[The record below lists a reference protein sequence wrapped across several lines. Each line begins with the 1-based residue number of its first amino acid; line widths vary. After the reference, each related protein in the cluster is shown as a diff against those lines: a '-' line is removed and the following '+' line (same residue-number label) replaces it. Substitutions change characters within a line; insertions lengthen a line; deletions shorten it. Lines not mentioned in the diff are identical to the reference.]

1 MHCGKKT
8 KGNSHMTSNLVKQT
22 LIIIFSLTTLCANA
36 VITRHDVPS
45 LEYEVAKPPAFFVDM
60 PFQGAAVLIDKQWL
74 LAPAHVIY
82 TYMYD
87 YEKKPIEIHG
97 VENQIEE
104 LIIHPDY
111 KRSGKPS
118 SEDREYSLFE
128 QLNTNK
134 DIALIRL
141 LHPVEHVKPIAI
153 YAGNDEAGMQIIGFG
168 RGAIGTGLIGEIE
181 DSQGPSSI
189 TYSWYQVTKFFSDWA
204 FTQEN
209 YQLKKYSNVITDASN
224 QWLRFTF
231 EKGDKA
237 LPLEGTIGSGDS
249 GGAVVVMLDNSP
261 VLIGMA
267 AWREFEGDVKTYK
280 FGQYGA
286 TTARMGRDPAGR
298 SDGRA

>member
-1 MHCGKKT
+1 MK
-8 KGNSHMTSNLVKQT
+8 SNPVRQT
-22 LIIIFSLTTLCANA
+22 LIIIFSLTTLYANA

-45 LEYEVAKPPAFFVDM
+45 LQYEVEETPAFFVDM

-82 TYMYD
+82 THMYE

-97 VENQIEE
+97 VENQIEGF
-104 LIIHPDY
+104 IIHPDY
-111 KRSGKPS
+111 KRAGKSS
-118 SEDREYSLFE
+118 SENHEYSLFE
-128 QLNTNK
+128 QLNKNK

-153 YAGNDEAGMQIIGFG
+153 YGGTDEAGMRIIGFG

-181 DSQGPSSI
+181 DSQGPSLI
-189 TYSWYQVTKFFSDWA
+189 TYSWYKITKLFSDWA

-209 YQLKKYSNVITDASN
+209 YQLKKYSNEITDASN

-261 VLIGMA
+261 VLIGVA
-267 AWREFEGDVKTYK
+267 AWREFEGDVKTYN
-280 FGQYGA
+280 FGRYGA
-286 TTARMGRDPAGR
+286 TAVLTRVSYFNDWI
-298 SDGRA
+298 SNHVESVTVYSL